1 LSYIAKE
8 LKRLVGKAV
17 HSRDMIRDGDHLM
30 VAVSGGKD
38 SLVLLWLLRDRIKRI
53 PIEYKITA
61 VHLDLGFGGESAD
74 QMESFFI
81 THGFEYR
88 IIKTDIGPMAHSEK
102 NLESPCFL
110 CSRLRRKR
118 LFQLADELG
127 CKRIAFGHHKDD
139 LIETFFLNVFYSA
152 SISTMLP
159 VQQLFGGNL
168 TIIRPL
174 FLVDEER
181 IQRYARSMGWEEID
195 SGCPTSASSKRIEIK
210 TILTSLYKSNK
221 KIKGNIFHALQNVN
235 PEYLR

>member
-1 LSYIAKE
+1 MSYIAKE
-8 LKRLVGKAV
+8 LKRLVGKAI
-17 HSRDMIRDGDHLM
+17 HSRDMIRDGDHVM

-38 SLVLLWLLRDRIKRI
+38 SLALLWLLRDRIKRI

-61 VHLDLGFGGESAD
+61 VHLDLGFGGESVD

-102 NLESPCFL
+102 NLENPCFL

-118 LFQLADELG
+118 LFELADDLD

-174 FLVDEER
+174 FLIDEER
-181 IQRYARSMGWEEID
+181 IQRYARSMGLEAID

-210 TILTSLYKSNK
+210 SILTSLYKSNK

-235 PEYLR
+235 PEYLL